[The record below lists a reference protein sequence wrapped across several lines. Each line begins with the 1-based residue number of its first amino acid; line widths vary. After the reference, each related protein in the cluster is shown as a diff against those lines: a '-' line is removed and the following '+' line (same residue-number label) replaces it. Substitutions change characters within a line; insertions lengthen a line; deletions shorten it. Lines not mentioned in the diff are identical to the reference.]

1 MMVDIS
7 EINPKFLAVCGR
19 CGEYHMK
26 RSMVTISARN
36 GCQAATKTLMHL
48 CRRCWVNF
56 LDDYGLAEP

>member
-7 EINPKFLAVCGR
+7 EINPKFMAACGR

-36 GCQAATKTLMHL
+36 GYPAETKTLMHL